1 MKKTPLFNQ
10 NDSEELEEL
19 EEDQELKELGDEEL
33 EGVEKPT
40 IADGEDDLEIESED
54 EKTET
59 TLSLSS

>member
-1 MKKTPLFNQ
+1 MEKTRLFNQ
-10 NDSEELEEL
+10 NDSDELEEL